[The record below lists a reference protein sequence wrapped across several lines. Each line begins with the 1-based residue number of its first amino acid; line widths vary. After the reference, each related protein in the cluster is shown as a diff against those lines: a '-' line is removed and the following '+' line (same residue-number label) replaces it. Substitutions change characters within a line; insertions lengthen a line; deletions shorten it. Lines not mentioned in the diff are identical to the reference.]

1 MNHLPAIRTATP
13 GPRRAIP
20 FRRTGSWAAALIA
33 VALLTVGCAAEQ
45 PASTGVANL
54 GDTPTPSAAADNADA
69 AGGGGGGGNGG
80 RDAQVAYSQ
89 CMREHGVKEFPDPD
103 GEGRLTLRARPGSG
117 PDPNSPTFKA
127 AQEECQRLRPQ
138 PGAEKRERNRVA
150 SLKYSQCMRDHGIK
164 DFPDPNP
171 DGGMRIEMRPG
182 SDMDPQN
189 PKFQAAEE
197 ACKSLRPEGKGPI
210 GGASGD
216 EKSGV

>member
-1 MNHLPAIRTATP
+1 MSHPPAIRTANP

-33 VALLTVGCAAEQ
+33 VGLLTVACAAEQ
-45 PASTGVANL
+45 PASTGVASL
-54 GDTPTPSAAADNADA
+54 GDSPSPTSSAAADGA
-69 AGGGGGGGNGG
+69 NGG
-80 RDAQVAYSQ
+80 DGRTGQVAYSQ

-117 PDPNSPTFKA
+117 LDPNSPTFKA

-138 PGAEKRERNRVA
+138 PGVQERERNRVA

-164 DFPDPNP
+164 DFPDPSP

-197 ACKSLRPEGKGPI
+197 ACKSLRPGGKGPI

-216 EKSGV
+216 EKSGA